1 MVYRRSTSQGAGM
14 SAAEFEF
21 RIEGYTPDT
30 LPMARLAEY
39 LLGFAQLLGSQNDV
53 HIGGIEEGS
62 VRLVARVEQE
72 ALPVVSP
79 RVRSAATGEGGKDAR
94 AAYVRLNEMLG
105 KDRTVAALTLPGS
118 RVIAFPGATPPAKPI
133 GPLRQPTTL
142 QGRLVRLEGNG
153 DLVGVGIEDGSDIA
167 GRIVVK
173 ADLARQMAA
182 YFHSHVRLSGNGKW
196 RRNSEGQWDLEQL
209 DVLSFEPLEDEP
221 IGDVLRKAGQMLP
234 EGSAGQAIKAI
245 RDLRRA

>member
-1 MVYRRSTSQGAGM
+1 M

-21 RIEGYTPDT
+21 RIEGYSPDT
-30 LPMARLAEY
+30 LPLERLAEY
-39 LLGFAQLLGSQNDV
+39 LLGFAQLLGSKDGV
-53 HIGGIEEGS
+53 HFGSVEKGS
-62 VRLVARVEQE
+62 VRLVAKVDQE

-94 AAYVRLNEMLG
+94 AAYARLNDLLG
-105 KDRTVAALTLPGS
+105 KDGVVAALTLPGN
-118 RVIAFPGATPPAKPI
+118 RVIPFPGTKPPAKPI
-133 GPLRQPTTL
+133 GPLRQPTSL

-153 DLVGVGIEDGSDIA
+153 NLVGVGIDDGSDIA

-182 YFHSHVRLSGNGKW
+182 YFHTHVRLSGDGKW
-196 RRNSEGQWDLEQL
+196 RRNAEGQWDLEQL
-209 DVLSFEPLEDEP
+209 DVASFEPLEDEP
-221 IGDVLRKAGQMLP
+221 IGEVLRKAGQMLP
-234 EGSAGQAIKAI
+234 EGSARDAVQII